1 MRKADREVTDI
12 EEKLAALLRC
22 EFLTLALR
30 GEGAPYCVPLNFGAE
45 LVGERLVLY
54 FHCAREGVK
63 LEKLAADG
71 RVGFSAAR
79 LLRVFNKGVAPC
91 GYTADYESVCGE
103 GNRPP
108 AHGGRRAPARPVRF
122 DGALYGRTVRGGRL
136 SATPAVA
143 DRRRARRR
151 VRVDVQAP
159 RARVER
165 APSAGSAAPPRPPAS
180 PSKKNFFRKKV
191 TKTGSILPVFCVK
204 IQQKEGALNIFLR
217 KKGAAAV
224 RRPPKAEKIN
234 S

>member
-91 GYTADYESVCGE
+91 GYTTDYESVCASG
-103 GNRPP
+103 
-108 AHGGRRAPARPVRF
+108 
-122 DGALYGRTVRGGRL
+122 
-136 SATPAVA
+136 
-143 DRRRARRR
+143 RARIVTDEAERLHGLNVLMR
-151 VRVDVQAP
+151 HYTGGEFAKDAFS
-159 RARVER
+159 ER
-165 APSAGSAAPPRPPAS
+165 ALALTTVVAVGVSRW
-180 PSKKNFFRKKV
+180 
-191 TKTGSILPVFCVK
+191 TGKRL
-204 IQQKEGALNIFLR
+204 
-217 KKGAAAV
+217 V
-224 RRPPKAEKIN
+224 RE
-234 S
+234 

>member
-45 LVGERLVLY
+45 LVGERLVFY

-103 GNRPP
+103 GVARLLTEDAERLHGLCVLMAHYTEERFAEADFLPRP
-108 AHGGRRAPARPVRF
+108 
-122 DGALYGRTVRGGRL
+122 L
-136 SATPAVA
+136 SLTAV
-143 DRRRARRR
+143 
-151 VRVDVQAP
+151 VRVDV
-159 RARVER
+159 
-165 APSAGSAAPPRPPAS
+165 SAWTCKR
-180 PSKKNFFRKKV
+180 
-191 TKTGSILPVFCVK
+191 L
-204 IQQKEGALNIFLR
+204 
-217 KKGAAAV
+217 V
-224 RRPPKAEKIN
+224 RG
-234 S
+234 

>member
-71 RVGFSAAR
+71 RAGFSAAR

-91 GYTADYESVCGE
+91 GYTADYESVCGFGTARVAE
-103 GNRPP
+103 DKAERLHGLRVLM
-108 AHGGRRAPARPVRF
+108 AHYTDEPFADEQFLPGP
-122 DGALYGRTVRGGRL
+122 L
-136 SATPAVA
+136 SLTAV
-143 DRRRARRR
+143 
-151 VRVDVQAP
+151 VRVDVEEWTCK
-159 RARVER
+159 R
-165 APSAGSAAPPRPPAS
+165 
-180 PSKKNFFRKKV
+180 
-191 TKTGSILPVFCVK
+191 L
-204 IQQKEGALNIFLR
+204 
-217 KKGAAAV
+217 V
-224 RRPPKAEKIN
+224 RG
-234 S
+234 